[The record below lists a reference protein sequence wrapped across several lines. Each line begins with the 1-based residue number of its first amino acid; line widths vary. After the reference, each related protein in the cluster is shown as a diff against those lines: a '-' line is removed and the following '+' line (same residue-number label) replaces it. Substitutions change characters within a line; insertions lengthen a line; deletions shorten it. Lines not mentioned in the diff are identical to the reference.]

1 MSTSTSTWV
10 ALLDGGK
17 REETIRVS
25 QEGPGL
31 YVVELRGKRHQVD
44 AFRHDHGTVSLLVDE
59 QSFSVQLDQREVGVR
74 VWIRGDAYPLEFRDE
89 RRLRMRRASGAFT
102 MSGRQAVTARLPGR
116 VVTVRAKVGDAVRA
130 GQPLVVFEALGMEN
144 ELASPRD
151 GTVVELHVADDQPV
165 EAGATLAVVE

>member
-1 MSTSTSTWV
+1 MTASAFV

-17 REETIRVS
+17 REETVRVT

-44 AFRHDHGTVSLLVDE
+44 AFRHDHGTVSLIVDE
-59 QSFSVQLDQREVGVR
+59 QSFSVQLDQREAGVR
-74 VWIRGDAYPLEFRDE
+74 VWIRGDAYPLELLDE
-89 RRLRMRRASGAFT
+89 RHVRMRRASGALT
-102 MSGRQAVTARLPGR
+102 ASGRQALTVRVPGR
-116 VVTVRAKVGDAVRA
+116 VVKVRAKVGAAVRA
-130 GQPLVVFEALGMEN
+130 GQALVVVEALGMEN

-151 GTVVELHVADDQPV
+151 GTVVELHAAEGQPV